1 MGIFCKMADL
11 LEERRNGAWKLEK
24 FTIERNNLA
33 AMMQGVTPGTYVK
46 LSHNGEC
53 VMSDTS
59 MEKRTNMD
67 FYCNA
72 YGDVLIGGLGIG
84 MIILAI
90 QDKPEVKSITVIE
103 KYPEVIDMV
112 ASQLDFN
119 DKVKIICADVFE
131 WKPEKGDKYDVSYM
145 DIWSWIN
152 QDIYEKE
159 MKPLKRRYAR
169 FLRSKSE
176 NPNRYNKC
184 WAEYQAKYDKR
195 LT

>member
-1 MGIFCKMADL
+1 MGTFCKMADL
-11 LEERRNGAWKLEK
+11 LEERQNGAWKLEK

-33 AMMQGVTPGTYVK
+33 AMIQGVTPGTYVK
-46 LSHNGEC
+46 LTHNGEC

-84 MIILAI
+84 MVILAI
-90 QDKPEVKSITVIE
+90 QDKPEVKSITIIE

-119 DKVKIICADVFE
+119 EKVKIICADVFE
-131 WKPEKGDKYDVSYM
+131 WRPDRGVKYDVSYM
-145 DIWSWIN
+145 DIWNWVN
-152 QDIYEKE
+152 EDVYEEE
-159 MKPLKRRYAR
+159 MKPLKKRYAK

-184 WAEYQAKYDKR
+184 WAEYQARTDRR
-195 LT
+195 LA

>member
-1 MGIFCKMADL
+1 MADL
-11 LEERRNGAWKLEK
+11 LEERQNGAWKLEK

-33 AMMQGVTPGTYVK
+33 AMIQGVTPGIYIK
-46 LSHNGEC
+46 LTHNGEC

-84 MIILAI
+84 MIVLSI

-119 DKVKIICADVFE
+119 EKVKIICADVFE
-131 WKPEKGDKYDVSYM
+131 WSPDKGVKYDVSYM
-145 DIWSWIN
+145 DIWNWVN
-152 QDIYEKE
+152 EDVYEEE

-184 WAEYQAKYDKR
+184 WAEYQARTGRR
-195 LT
+195 LA

>member
-1 MGIFCKMADL
+1 MGTFCKMSNL
-11 LEERRNGAWKLEK
+11 LEERQIGAWKLEK

-33 AMMQGVTPGTYVK
+33 AMIQGVTPGSYIK
-46 LSHNGEC
+46 LTHNGEC

-84 MIILAI
+84 MIVLAI

-103 KYPEVIDMV
+103 KYQEVIDMIV
-112 ASQLDFN
+112 TQLNFN
-119 DKVKIICADVFE
+119 SKVNIICADVFE
-131 WKPEKGDKYDVSYM
+131 WKPEKGIKYDVSYM
-145 DIWSWIN
+145 DIWNYIN
-152 QDIYEKE
+152 EDVYEEE
-159 MKPLKRRYAR
+159 MKPLKRKYAK

-184 WAEYQAKYDKR
+184 WAEYEARTGRR
-195 LT
+195 LA